1 MSLATPQT
9 VTVNAIAKTLNLITS
24 EKSASTFRTD
34 DGAFSLQVSH
44 QVNGKRTRRMARLDQ
59 VVVAA
64 DPLTAV
70 NASQKAGVYVVIDEP
85 AFGFTDAELEYLV
98 NALKTW
104 LSSANILAILAGR
117 H

>member
-9 VTVNAIAKTLNLITS
+9 VTVNAIAKTLNRISS
-24 EKSASTFRTD
+24 EKTASVFKTD
-34 DGAFSLQVSH
+34 DGVFELKVSH
-44 QVNGKRTRRMARLDQ
+44 QINGKRTRRMARLDH
-59 VVVAA
+59 VVIAA

-70 NASQKAGVYVVIDEP
+70 NASQKAGIYIVIDEP
-85 AFGFTDAELEYLV
+85 AFGYSDAELEYDV

-104 LSSANILAILAGR
+104 LSSANILAMLAGR